1 MNEIKPDVYQES
13 ELQRVLTEDERV
25 SEQGLRVSH
34 LEESTFA
41 LTGEVE
47 SPKRKE
53 VIEQVVAERFPDLT
67 VRSDIGVTRV
77 TEPEEVDEV

>member
-1 MNEIKPDVYQES
+1 MKPDQYKES

-25 SEQGLRVSH
+25 SEQGIRVSH

-47 SPKRKE
+47 SQKRKE
-53 VIEQVVAERFPDLT
+53 RIEQVVAEKFPDLT
-67 VRSDIGVTRV
+67 VEYDLGITRV
-77 TEPEEVDEV
+77 NEPEEVEEV